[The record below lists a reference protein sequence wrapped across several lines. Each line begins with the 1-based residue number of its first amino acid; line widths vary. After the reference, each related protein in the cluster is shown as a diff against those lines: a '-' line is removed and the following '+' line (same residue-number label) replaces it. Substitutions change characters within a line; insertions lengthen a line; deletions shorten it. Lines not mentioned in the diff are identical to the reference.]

1 MTERTTTAMVIMM
14 MMTTTKMMMMLMMTM
29 MMIDNFEEMDKV
41 VPEYSVWWLL
51 TKCDI
56 SVLDIYFDPLVTF
69 GTFVIKKKKKPFNF
83 PL

>member
-14 MMTTTKMMMMLMMTM
+14 MMTTTKMMMMMTM

-41 VPEYSVWWLL
+41 VPEYPVWWLL

-56 SVLDIYFDPLVTF
+56 SVLDI
-69 GTFVIKKKKKPFNF
+69 
-83 PL
+83 